1 MVVYLDSFWKI
12 AVFKEV
18 PKYWC
23 GKRLI
28 KELISVCIYI

>member
-1 MVVYLDSFWKI
+1 MVYLDSFWKI

-18 PKYWC
+18 PKYWL

-28 KELISVCIYI
+28 KELIGIYA

>member
-1 MVVYLDSFWKI
+1 MVVYLDFFWKI

-18 PKYWC
+18 PKYWL

-28 KELISVCIYI
+28 KKLICIYA